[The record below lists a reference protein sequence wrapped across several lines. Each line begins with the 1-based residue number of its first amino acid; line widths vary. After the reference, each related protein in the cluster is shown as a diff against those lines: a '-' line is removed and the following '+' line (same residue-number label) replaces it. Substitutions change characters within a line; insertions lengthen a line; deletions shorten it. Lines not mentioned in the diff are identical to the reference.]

1 MECVL
6 DSLTIDYE
14 VHGSGYPVLL
24 IHGFGCDRR
33 LMIGCMEPVF
43 KNRPGWQRIYL
54 DLPGMGRTKG
64 AEWIQSTD
72 EILTLVEQF
81 VDKVFAGQRFVLAGE
96 SYGGYLSRALLSKRP
111 DQIDGMLLIC
121 PTAGIALHDAP
132 PSNTVYKDKTVLA
145 RLENEPGI
153 SEFLEIQVV
162 QDEYNWERFKAE
174 IFSGLRAGDQEF
186 LNRISL
192 RYDLTGNEDMPREPY
207 MKPVLILT
215 GRQDHV
221 VGYKNQW
228 EYAQQYPR
236 ASFVMLDRA
245 GHNLQIE
252 QHGLFQALASEWLDR
267 VMECRGRDEHVMR
280 AE

>member
-1 MECVL
+1 MECVP
-6 DSLTIDYE
+6 DSITIDYE
-14 VHGSGYPVLL
+14 THGSGHPIVLV
-24 IHGFGCDRR
+24 HGFGCDRR

-43 KNRPGWQRIYL
+43 KDRPGWQRIYL

-64 AEWIQSTD
+64 ADWIQSTD
-72 EILTLVEQF
+72 EFLALVEQF
-81 VDKVFAGQRFVLAGE
+81 VDKVLPGQRFVLAGE

-132 PSNTVYKDKTVLA
+132 PFNAIYKDKSALA

-153 SEFLEIQVV
+153 DEFLGIQVV

-174 IFSGLRAGDQEF
+174 IFSGLQAADQDF
-186 LNRISL
+186 LDRIRR
-192 RYDLTGNEDMPREPY
+192 RYDLTWDAELLQEPY

-252 QHGLFQALASEWLDR
+252 QHGLFQALVSEWIDR
-267 VMECRGRDEHVMR
+267 VMECRAGG
-280 AE
+280 